1 VARDVKELVVNREA
15 LLRKTMNS
23 KNLKNAYKI
32 LMMTFTKA
40 YDAYNKGVLKGN
52 LIYPLFESF
61 ALLYGNIN
69 NNEIYRKMVQFIA
82 GLAISRENAI
92 LRFFLFFLGLDTA
105 SPYSASVTVSEVYLC
120 LKLLEKI
127 SVDGKVTLNI

>member
-1 VARDVKELVVNREA
+1 MARDVKELLVHREP
-15 LLRKTMNS
+15 LIRKTMNT
-23 KNLKNAYKI
+23 KNLKNTYKI

-69 NNEIYRKMVQFIA
+69 NN
-82 GLAISRENAI
+82 
-92 LRFFLFFLGLDTA
+92 
-105 SPYSASVTVSEVYLC
+105 
-120 LKLLEKI
+120 
-127 SVDGKVTLNI
+127 